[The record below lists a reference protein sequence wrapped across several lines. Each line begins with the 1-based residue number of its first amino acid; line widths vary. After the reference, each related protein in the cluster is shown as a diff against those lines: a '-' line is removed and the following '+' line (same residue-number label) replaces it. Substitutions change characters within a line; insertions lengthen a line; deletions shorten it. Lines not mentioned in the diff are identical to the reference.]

1 MATLERSGGGRVDR
15 ALRRLCRC
23 DGLKDLAV
31 VAALVV
37 IFGSLAVRLS
47 SVSAP
52 AGPPAR
58 SAVNFFS

>member
-31 VAALVV
+31 VAALVA
-37 IFGSLAVRLS
+37 IFGSLAVRLAS
-47 SVSAP
+47 ASAP
-52 AGPPAR
+52 VGPAAR